1 VLLSSIPSP
10 DGTAAP
16 HWTPPMKL
24 LVAAACLVVIIAGLR
39 AVAPVLNNVLMALLL
54 AQVMAPI
61 AGMLVR
67 RGMPTV
73 GAVALTVA
81 SVLVFL
87 LTVSVALGRSL
98 SGLTRDLPTYAA
110 GLDALRARALAQLEA
125 WGLNLQGMAITDIL
139 SPSRAVGVAT
149 AALSWVAGAFGD
161 GFLVFFLATIMLA
174 HFAALHRRDSDG
186 GTVAMGTFAA
196 RLEAVTVDV
205 RPYLQITATTGLAFS
220 VIITIVLQVLGVH
233 YALVWGVL
241 SFFLNF
247 VPQVGI
253 ILSWLPPAVLAMVTY
268 GWSRALTVILAYTV
282 INFVIDNVIK
292 PRFIATGLN
301 ISFLA
306 VMLSL
311 LFWGWVLGPA
321 GAILSVPLTLAVRR
335 FAQQYDASSA
345 SMHAPVA

>member
-1 VLLSSIPSP
+1 
-10 DGTAAP
+10 
-16 HWTPPMKL
+16 M
-24 LVAAACLVVIIAGLR
+24 
-39 AVAPVLNNVLMALLL
+39 
-54 AQVMAPI
+54 
-61 AGMLVR
+61 
-67 RGMPTV
+67 
-73 GAVALTVA
+73 
-81 SVLVFL
+81 LVFL

-110 GLDALRARALAQLEA
+110 GLDALRAVPWRSSRRGAS
-125 WGLNLQGMAITDIL
+125 T
-139 SPSRAVGVAT
+139 SRAWRSPTSSARAGPWASPRP
-149 AALSWVAGAFGD
+149 ALSWVAGAFGD

-174 HFAALHRRDSDG
+174 HFAALHRRDGDG
-186 GTVAMGTFAA
+186 GTVAAGTFAA
-196 RLEAVTVDV
+196 ELEAVTGGRAALPPDHGHAPASPS
-205 RPYLQITATTGLAFS
+205 RSSSRSCCRFS
-220 VIITIVLQVLGVH
+220 GVP

-253 ILSWLPPAVLAMVTY
+253 ILSWVPPAVLAMVTY

-282 INFVIDNVIK
+282 INFVIDNVLK
-292 PRFIATGLN
+292 PRFMATGLH

-335 FAQQYDASSA
+335 FRPAVRCHTAHRCMRRWHDPSLHGEFDARPRPDVRPRHDVPGRPAVRLSNRPRCSRRSGSPVTRSA
-345 SMHAPVA
+345 GTARRS

>member
-1 VLLSSIPSP
+1 
-10 DGTAAP
+10 
-16 HWTPPMKL
+16 MKL
-24 LVAAACLVVIIAGLR
+24 LVAGACLVVIIGGLR

-54 AQVMAPI
+54 AQVMSPI

-67 RGMPTV
+67 RGMPTA

-87 LTVSVALGRSL
+87 LSVSVALGRSL
-98 SGLTRDLPTYAA
+98 TGLTGDLPEYAA

-125 WGLNLQGMAITDIL
+125 LGLNLQGLAITDIL
-139 SPSRAVGVAT
+139 SPSRAVGFAT
-149 AALSWVAGAFGD
+149 TALSWVAGAFGD
-161 GFLVFFLATIMLA
+161 GFLVFFLGTIMLA
-174 HFAALHRRDSDG
+174 HFAALHRRDG
-186 GTVAMGTFAA
+186 GAIVPGSFVA
-196 RLEAVTVDV
+196 RLDAITMDV

-220 VIITIVLQVLGVH
+220 VIITIVLQLLGVH

-253 ILSWLPPAVLAMVTY
+253 ILSWVPPAVLAMVTH

-282 INFVIDNVIK
+282 INFVIDNILK
-292 PRFIATGLN
+292 PRFMATGLN

-306 VMLSL
+306 IMLSL

-335 FAQQYDASSA
+335 FAQQYEASSA
-345 SMHAPVA
+345 SVHAPAA

>member
-1 VLLSSIPSP
+1 
-10 DGTAAP
+10 
-16 HWTPPMKL
+16 MKL
-24 LVAAACLVVIIAGLR
+24 LVAAACLVIIVQGLR
-39 AVAPVLNNVLMALLL
+39 TVAPVLNNVLMALLL

-61 AGMLVR
+61 ARLLVR
-67 RGMPTV
+67 RGLPTA

-81 SVLVFL
+81 AVLVFL

-98 SGLTRDLPTYAA
+98 TGLTSDLPTYAE
-110 GLDALRARALAQLEA
+110 GLHALRARALAQLEA
-125 WGLNLQGMAITDIL
+125 WGLNLQGLAITDLL

-149 AALSWVAGAFGD
+149 SALSWVAGAFGD

-174 HFAALHRRDSDG
+174 HFAALERRDGDG
-186 GTVAMGTFAA
+186 GTVAPGTFAA
-196 RLEAVTVDV
+196 RLDAVTVDV

-220 VIITIVLQVLGVH
+220 VIITIVLQILGVS

-253 ILSWLPPAVLAMVTY
+253 ILSWVPPAVLAMLTY
-268 GWSRALTVILAYTV
+268 GWSRALMVILAYTI
-282 INFVIDNVIK
+282 INFVIDNILK
-292 PRFIATGLN
+292 PRFMATGLN

-306 VMLSL
+306 IMLSL

-335 FAQQYDASSA
+335 FAQQYDATGA
-345 SMHAPVA
+345 SMHAPTA

>member
-1 VLLSSIPSP
+1 MTHHWSP
-10 DGTAAP
+10 P
-16 HWTPPMKL
+16 IKL
-24 LVAAACLVVIIAGLR
+24 LVAAACLVIIIAGLR

-61 AGMLVR
+61 AGTLVR
-67 RGMPTV
+67 RGVPTA

-110 GLDALRARALAQLEA
+110 GLDALRARAMQQLDS
-125 WGLNLQGMAITDIL
+125 WGLNLEGLAITDIL

-149 AALSWVAGAFGD
+149 GALSWVAGAFGD

-174 HFAALHRRDSDG
+174 HFAALHRRDGDG
-186 GTVAMGTFAA
+186 GALVPGSFVA
-196 RLEAVTVDV
+196 RLDAVTVDV

-220 VIITIVLQVLGVH
+220 VIITIVLQVLGVQ

-253 ILSWLPPAVLAMVTY
+253 ILSWVPPAVLAMVTY
-268 GWSRALTVILAYTV
+268 GWSRALVVILAYTV
-282 INFVIDNVIK
+282 INFVIDNILK
-292 PRFIATGLN
+292 PRFMASGLN

-306 VMLSL
+306 IMLSL

-335 FAQQYDASSA
+335 FAQQYEANSA
-345 SMHAPVA
+345 SVHAPVA